1 MDGENMEEELLPVE
15 KIIDLSI
22 IIIIMPDAPQALDVV
37 PAGPPEQGGVYTGV
51 PAHGPVGQVVDCPE
65 LVVQQLRHV
74 IVKLRQHGVALLIP
88 VKVLNPKCRKF

>member
-1 MDGENMEEELLPVE
+1 LILYLGAVFWVARCCLYVLFQVPEQASLDGEDMEEELLPVE

-65 LVVQQLRHV
+65 LVVQ
-74 IVKLRQHGVALLIP
+74 
-88 VKVLNPKCRKF
+88 